1 VIPQHFIQELLARAD
16 VVEVVGRYVQ
26 LKKGGI
32 NFMGLCPFHNEKSPS
47 FTVSQTKQ
55 FYHCFGCGVHG
66 SAIGFLMEHLGLSFV
81 EAVKQLAGEMAMQV
95 PDENREQTPEQKQ
108 APGILQT
115 LELASTFYRNRL
127 KDSKRAIEYLK
138 KRGLS
143 GQTAKVFGLGY
154 VPDGWRNLEAAFA
167 EYNAEELVTSG
178 LVIVKDALGNIQSPV
193 PLQPMQN
200 SRDDPG
206 SNTRA
211 NERTPPNTT
220 DNYGA
225 LVNEASNDVTGEM
238 PIEPA
243 QAKSV
248 DGAKRYDRFRDR
260 IMFPIRNPKGQVIG
274 FGGRILDKGEPKYL
288 NSPETPVFSKG
299 RELYGLFEGRDTIRT
314 ENFVL
319 VVEGYMDVVMLA
331 EHGVRNAVAT
341 LGTATSP
348 HHIQKLTRMVDR
360 VVFSFDGDSAGRK
373 AAKRALETCL
383 PLVADDKRFD
393 FLFLPTEHDPDSFV
407 RENGKEAFESYIRQA
422 LPLSEFFVQMLKI
435 DCDVDT
441 PEGRALF
448 QAEAR
453 PLLQLMPAATALR
466 SQMMRRVAGVAQVD
480 VADMDAY
487 LAAKPLKVY
496 GQSAERGVDSAYPSE
511 FGSGYE
517 RDYGFE
523 SDSYGGQNES
533 NGAGGYQEG
542 GGWEQKKSWK
552 KQGDWKGRGKYKD
565 KDDIGG
571 VRTVRRPMPTALID
585 RARLLAAL
593 FPQLVHDVL
602 SEGEQRLA
610 LLPPDLVSW
619 FDWLSDLAP
628 GANFAT
634 VTEVLGQKDPVLSE
648 KLAVDAQR
656 EFADLGATEA
666 ISEFQGA
673 LLQLRRKSVAL
684 QMNELATQGLRTEA
698 DKEQYQLL
706 TRLERELSLNRKQAS
721 PP

>member
-95 PDENREQTPEQKQ
+95 PDDNREQTPEQKQ

-127 KDSKRAIEYLK
+127 KDSKRAIEYLQ

-143 GQTAKVFGLGY
+143 GRTAKVFGLGY

-178 LVIVKDALGNIQSPV
+178 LVIVKDAQGNIQSPV
-193 PLQPMQN
+193 PSQTIPQ
-200 SRDDPG
+200 
-206 SNTRA
+206 
-211 NERTPPNTT
+211 
-220 DNYGA
+220 
-225 LVNEASNDVTGEM
+225 
-238 PIEPA
+238 
-243 QAKSV
+243 V
-248 DGAKRYDRFRDR
+248 DGASEKSIENVSDFTSGTASVKSADGVKRYDRFRDR

-331 EHGVRNAVAT
+331 EHGICNAVAT

-360 VVFSFDGDSAGRK
+360 VVFSFDGDAAGRK

-393 FLFLPTEHDPDSFV
+393 FLFLPAEHDPDSFV
-407 RENGKEAFESYIRQA
+407 RENGKEAFENYIRQA
-422 LPLSEFFVQMLKI
+422 LPLSEFFVQMLKV

-448 QAEAR
+448 QAESR

-496 GQSAERGVDSAYPSE
+496 GQSAERGSIDDMPSD
-511 FGSGYE
+511 FGAGYE

-523 SDSYGGQNES
+523 NDSYGGQSEYGGRIES
-533 NGAGGYQEG
+533 NGVGGYQEG
-542 GGWEQKKSWK
+542 GAWGQKKSWK
-552 KQGDWKGRGKYKD
+552 KQGDWKGRGRFKD

-571 VRTVRRPMPTALID
+571 VRTARRPMPTALID

-610 LLPPDLVSW
+610 LLPPDLLVW

-634 VTEVLGQKDPVLSE
+634 VTEVLSQKDPALSE
-648 KLAVDAQR
+648 KLAADAQR

-666 ISEFQGA
+666 ILEFQGA
-673 LLQLRRKSVAL
+673 LLQLRRKSVAI
-684 QMNELATQGLRTEA
+684 QMNELATQGLRNDA
-698 DKEQYQLL
+698 DKEQYQQL
-706 TRLERELSLNRKQAS
+706 TRLERELSQNRKQAS
-721 PP
+721 PQ

>member
-1 VIPQHFIQELLARAD
+1 MIPQNFIQELLARAD

-81 EAVKQLAGEMAMQV
+81 DAVKQLAGEMGMQV
-95 PDENREQTPEQKQ
+95 PEEQREQTAEQKQ

-127 KDSKRAIEYLK
+127 KDSQRAIEYLK

-143 GQTAKVFGLGY
+143 GKTAKTFGLGY

-178 LVIVKDALGNIQSPV
+178 LVIVKEAQD
-193 PLQPMQN
+193 
-200 SRDDPG
+200 
-206 SNTRA
+206 
-211 NERTPPNTT
+211 NEPNATT
-220 DNYGA
+220 KPNA
-225 LVNEASNDVTGEM
+225 TTSA
-238 PIEPA
+238 EP
-243 QAKSV
+243 
-248 DGAKRYDRFRDR
+248 AKRYDRFRDR

-331 EHGVRNAVAT
+331 EHGVCNAVAT

-360 VVFSFDGDSAGRK
+360 VVFSFDGDAAGRR

-407 RENGKEAFESYIRQA
+407 RENGKEAFENYIRQA
-422 LPLSEFFVQMLKI
+422 LPLSEFFVQMLKV
-435 DCDVDT
+435 DCDIET

-480 VADMDAY
+480 VSDMDAY
-487 LAAKPLKVY
+487 LAAKPLKVF
-496 GQSAERGVDSAYPSE
+496 GQSTERESGPSFAPE
-511 FGSGYE
+511 FEGNFE
-517 RDYGFE
+517 RDYGPDFE
-523 SDSYGGQNES
+523 SGDGWKPKKEWK
-533 NGAGGYQEG
+533 EG
-542 GGWEQKKSWK
+542 SDWK
-552 KQGDWKGRGKYKD
+552 KGEWQGRGKFKR

-571 VRTVRRPMPTALID
+571 VRTTRRPMPTALID
-585 RARLLAAL
+585 RARLLGAL
-593 FPQLVHDVL
+593 FPQLVHDVI

-610 LLPPDLVSW
+610 LLPEDLVTW

-628 GANFAT
+628 GANFAA
-634 VTEVLGQKDPVLSE
+634 VIEALSAKDPVSAE
-648 KLAVDAQR
+648 RLAVDAQR
-656 EFADLGATEA
+656 EFADLGVTEA
-666 ISEFQGA
+666 ILEFQGA
-673 LLQLRRKSVAL
+673 LLQLRRKAIAQKMSD
-684 QMNELATQGLRTEA
+684 LATQGLRTEA
-698 DKEQYQLL
+698 DKQLYQDL
-706 TRLERELSLNRKQAS
+706 TRLERELSSNRSQANQQ
-721 PP
+721 

>member
-178 LVIVKDALGNIQSPV
+178 LVIVKDAQGNIQSPV
-193 PLQPMQN
+193 PVQSATQFSGAN
-200 SRDDPG
+200 DD
-206 SNTRA
+206 
-211 NERTPPNTT
+211 
-220 DNYGA
+220 
-225 LVNEASNDVTGEM
+225 VNETTSEPT
-238 PIEPA
+238 PI
-243 QAKSV
+243 KSS

-341 LGTATSP
+341 LGTATSS

-360 VVFSFDGDSAGRK
+360 VVFSFDGDAAGRK

-407 RENGKEAFESYIRQA
+407 REHGKEAFETYIRQA
-422 LPLSEFFVQMLKI
+422 LPLSEFFVQMLKV

-441 PEGRALF
+441 AEGRALF
-448 QAEAR
+448 QAESR

-480 VADMDAY
+480 VTDMDAY

-496 GQSAERGVDSAYPSE
+496 GQSAERNADGEFPSE
-511 FGSGYE
+511 FGGGYE

-523 SDSYGGQNES
+523 SDSYRDSSQGYN
-533 NGAGGYQEG
+533 NDGGYGGSGNFQEG

-565 KDDIGG
+565 RDDIGG
-571 VRTVRRPMPTALID
+571 VRTARRPMPTALID
-585 RARLLAAL
+585 RARLLASL
-593 FPQLVHDVL
+593 FPQLVHEVL
-602 SEGEQRLA
+602 SEGEQRLG
-610 LLPPDLVSW
+610 LLPTDLVTW

-634 VTEVLGQKDPVLSE
+634 VIEALSRKDPVLSE
-648 KLAVDAQR
+648 RLAADAQR

-666 ISEFQGA
+666 ILEFQGA
-673 LLQLRRKSVAL
+673 LLQLRRKSVAV
-684 QMNELATQGLRTEA
+684 QMNELATQGLRTDA
-698 DKEQYQLL
+698 DKEQYQQL
-706 TRLERELSLNRKQAS
+706 TRLERELSLNRSQAS
-721 PP
+721 PQ